1 MMTQRDSFAVNS
13 QPARACR
20 KQPAGKSQ
28 SARARWQGRLQQ
40 KVIACQ
46 RKNNFGLPE
55 DGTALAFSEVAR
67 CMARFSSASGDLF
80 HGLKIGL
87 KKQHFYCFG
96 RS

>member
-46 RKNNFGLPE
+46 HQNNFGLPE
-55 DGTALAFSEVAR
+55 DGTALVTIF
-67 CMARFSSASGDLF
+67 F
-80 HGLKIGL
+80 GLHEATCTRDGSW
-87 KKQHFYCFG
+87 H
-96 RS
+96 